1 METSRSKGG
10 GGQGG
15 MLASLTSL
23 GASTSHLNISFSR
36 GLGASASAHRT
47 ANASGQP
54 SFKRQASSYTFHDQA
69 GSVEQHLALL
79 LEDLLKYGSQ
89 ATVTASEA
97 LVLRE
102 AFLGLHYVWRMRIH
116 GKLSTLNPEL
126 MERLRQ
132 ALLLFMPRVIMKGP
146 VPFLAKPVPTR

>member
-1 METSRSKGG
+1 METSRSNKQNGSSAP
-10 GGQGG
+10 
-15 MLASLTSL
+15 LAVL
-23 GASTSHLNISFSR
+23 GASTSRLNMSFSR
-36 GLGASASAHRT
+36 GLSLHHAAAR
-47 ANASGQP
+47 QP
-54 SFKRQASSYTFHDQA
+54 SFKRQATSFGFHDEA
-69 GSVEQHLALL
+69 ASVEQHLALL

-116 GKLSTLNPEL
+116 GHSKLSTLDPEL

-132 ALLLFMPRVIMKGP
+132 ALLLFMPRVVMKGP